1 MSTEIRPV
9 TGLRYLILDFNA
21 YFASVEQQVEPKY
34 RGKPIAVV
42 PMAGT
47 DSTCAIAASYE
58 AKRLGVKN
66 GMYIR
71 EAKKLCPGLVLVH
84 ARHDLYVEYH
94 EKLMREAENYLP
106 KLRTMSI
113 DEASFRL
120 IGDECIPENARKIAQ
135 AMKDGI
141 RRNVGECFSC
151 SIGIAPTQ
159 LLAKIASNL
168 QKPDGLTVLLPED
181 LPGPLLKLKLTDLPG
196 ISYAMERRLFAAG
209 IKDMAAY
216 WAITPKHAHLI
227 WGSVGGERYWYQLHG
242 VDIPDRPENPRRSI
256 SHSRILSPDSRN
268 ATGARIVAR
277 ALLLK
282 AAARMRRYGFA
293 TGSLGL
299 ALRSRHRPSL
309 WKDIQM
315 SPTQDSFA
323 LLHEMDRLWRE
334 LLRQHDGTPFIQA
347 SVWLSRL
354 VPVDMRTPDLFIQRR
369 PDGFTRG
376 EMLWRA
382 LDRLVARYGR
392 DTVIPASQ
400 RSVSLQYLGAKIAF
414 TRVPE
419 QAEFMD

>member
-1 MSTEIRPV
+1 MRPEI
-9 TGLRYLILDFNA
+9 GLRYLILDFNA
-21 YFASVEQQVEPKY
+21 YFASVEQHVEPKY
-34 RGKPIAVV
+34 RGRPIAVV

-66 GMYIR
+66 GMFIR

-135 AMKDGI
+135 AMKAGI
-141 RRNVGECFSC
+141 RRNVGECFTC
-151 SIGIAPTQ
+151 SVGIAPTQ

-168 QKPDGLTVLLPED
+168 QKPNGLTVLRPED
-181 LPGPLLKLKLTDLPG
+181 LPGPLLKLGLRDLPG
-196 ISYAMERRLFAAG
+196 ISYAMERRLHAAG
-209 IKDMAAY
+209 IMDMTAY
-216 WAITPKHAHLI
+216 WAITPKHARLI
-227 WGSVGGERYWYQLHG
+227 WGSIGGERYWYELHG
-242 VDIPDRPENPRRSI
+242 VDVPDRPENPRRSI

-268 ATGARIVAR
+268 APGARIVAR

-299 ALRSRHRPSL
+299 AVRSKHRSSL
-309 WKDIQM
+309 WKDTLLP
-315 SPTQDSFA
+315 STQDSF
-323 LLHEMDRLWRE
+323 LLLTEIDRMWAE
-334 LLRQHDGTPFIQA
+334 LISHHDGTPFIQA

-354 VPVDMRTPDLFIQRR
+354 VPVHLRTPDLFIQQRS
-369 PDGFTRG
+369 DGFTRG

-382 LDRLVARYGR
+382 LDRLVVRYGR

-400 RSVSLQYLGAKIAF
+400 RRVSLQYLGAKIAF

>member
-1 MSTEIRPV
+1 MRTAIRPAD
-9 TGLRYLILDFNA
+9 GLRYLVLDFNA

-58 AKRLGVKN
+58 AKRHGVKN

-71 EAKKLCPGLVLVH
+71 DAKKLCPGLILVH
-84 ARHDLYVEYH
+84 ARHDIYVEYH
-94 EKLMREAENYLP
+94 EKLMLEAQNYLP
-106 KLRTMSI
+106 KLRTLSI

-120 IGDECIPENARKIAQ
+120 IGDECIPENARRIAQ

-151 SIGIAPTQ
+151 SIGIAPTR

-168 QKPDGLTVLLPED
+168 QKPDGLTLLRPED

-196 ISYAMERRLFAAG
+196 VSHAMERRLHEAG
-209 IKDMAAY
+209 IKDMAAF
-216 WAITPKHAHLI
+216 WALTPKHARAI
-227 WGSVGGERYWYQLHG
+227 WRSVGGERYWYELHG
-242 VDIPDRPENPRRSI
+242 TDIPEGPENPRRSI

-268 ATGARIVAR
+268 AAGARIVAR

-282 AAARMRRYGFA
+282 AAARMRRYNFA
-293 TGSLGL
+293 AGSLGL

-309 WKDIQM
+309 WKDIRM

-323 LLHEMDRLWRE
+323 LLHEMDRLWLD
-334 LLRQHDGTPFIQA
+334 LLKHHDGTPFIQA

-354 VPVDMRTPDLFIQRR
+354 VSVDMRTPDLFIQRQ

-376 EMLWRA
+376 EALWRA
-382 LDRLVARYGR
+382 LDRLVVRYGR

-400 RSVSLQYLGAKIAF
+400 RRVSLQYLGAKIAF